1 MKERE
6 RERES
11 GSGKGR
17 EKERGA
23 PMVIKDSFKSFFPI
37 TSILS
42 FRSFSVMRA
51 PKVKSKV
58 KEKFNVT

>member
-23 PMVIKDSFKSFFPI
+23 PMVIKDSFKSFFQLRRFF
-37 TSILS
+37 LS
-42 FRSFSVMRA
+42 GHLV
-51 PKVKSKV
+51 
-58 KEKFNVT
+58 